1 MGIRRASLCLLA
13 SALASAVSAL
23 DLGVPVFDTSLLTD
37 ADRAAYLKEFRR
49 AGVKKAYVVTNLGR
63 LKPSIWPERTE
74 KLREIVRFFETNGV
88 EVAVWIGETIGHG
101 AAVEAGKLDGDL
113 RVPMPYT
120 QLTALD
126 GKLQDCRFCPLDP
139 GFVAS
144 VTNYVAEVARCGAR
158 TLLLDDD
165 LRINETLPEAACA
178 CARHLA
184 LIRRELGEPNLTRE
198 DLAKVCFTGP
208 DNKYR
213 RAFLKQNGESLRSF
227 VRAIRAA
234 ADSVDPAIR
243 VGYASP
249 HSTFGLDGASSVELA
264 RILAGRGNRPLL
276 RLHGAPYWAN
286 WGWMKLPSIFEIAR
300 MFAALS
306 KTECADIDLLP
317 EGDVYPRPRYH
328 TPASAL
334 ELFDA
339 AMRADR
345 SYTVA
350 LKYIFDY
357 HSTFGYE
364 RGYVERHLYDL
375 PALEKIERFFP
386 EGLNEGVRVH
396 VSAKRY
402 SESDFGLSPRKV
414 DGAVPF
420 AGFACGFAGLPTVYA
435 GESPVHAAFGEDVR
449 DVMGRTEPVII
460 DAPAAVIL
468 TRAGVDCGLAAEGT
482 WVETEA
488 KYLTMKDPFE
498 RACVDKGECRLLCA
512 ELKDG
517 AKVVLSAE
525 CAGEDHK
532 PLAFAVAYRY
542 ENAAGRRF
550 LVYLYDGMSL
560 HRASGLQRGYLA
572 QRVVFDGYRFL
583 AGKNPPVFALGHPD
597 LYLETARG
605 KDGSLS
611 LLVANCHADPI
622 LRPVFTLDRDY
633 VAVESATDDAA
644 RLDGLNLVLDR
655 PIPAFDFRAFRL
667 QGVSAR

>member
-1 MGIRRASLCLLA
+1 MKRATFVFWAAFAAA
-13 SALASAVSAL
+13 SASGL
-23 DLGVPVFDTSLLTD
+23 DLGVPVFDTSLLTESN
-37 ADRAAYLKEFRR
+37 RVTYLEEFRR
-49 AGVKKAYVVTNLGR
+49 AGVTKVYVATNLGR

-74 KLREIVRFFETNGV
+74 RLREIVRFFETNGL

-101 AAVEAGKLDGDL
+101 GAVEAGKMDGDL

-126 GKLQDCRFCPLDP
+126 GRLQDWRFCPLDP

-158 TLLLDDD
+158 TILLDDD
-165 LRINETLPEAACA
+165 LRINEVLPQPACA

-184 LIRRELGEPNLTRE
+184 LIRRELGEPNLARE

-213 RAFLKQNGESLRSF
+213 RAFLKQNGESLRGF

-243 VGYASP
+243 VGYCSP

-264 RILAGRGNRPLL
+264 RILAGEGNRPLL

-286 WGWMKLPSIFEIAR
+286 SDEMRLPSVFEIER
-300 MFAALS
+300 MFAAIS
-306 KTECADIDLLP
+306 RAEWADLDLLP

-328 TPASAL
+328 TPASAM

-339 AMRADR
+339 VMRADR
-345 SYTVA
+345 SFTMSF
-350 LKYIFDY
+350 KYIFDY
-357 HSTFGYE
+357 HSTFDYE

-375 PALEKIERFFP
+375 PALEKIERFFSG
-386 EGLNEGVRVH
+386 GLNEGVRVH
-396 VSAKRY
+396 ASPRRFSAA
-402 SESDFGLSPRKV
+402 DFGLSPRRFEGSMPV
-414 DGAVPF
+414 
-420 AGFACGFAGLPTVYA
+420 AGFACAYAGLPTVYA

-449 DVMGRTEPVII
+449 DVMETGAPLIV

-488 KYLTMKDPFE
+488 GYLSSKDPFE
-498 RACVDKGECRLLCA
+498 RAIVRQGKCRLLRA
-512 ELKDG
+512 GLKEG
-517 AKVVLSAE
+517 AKVMLSAE
-525 CAGEDHK
+525 CAGADHR
-532 PLAFAVAYRY
+532 PQTFALAYRY
-542 ENAAGRRF
+542 ANAEGRRF
-550 LVYLYDGMSL
+550 LVYLYDGTSL
-560 HRASGLQRGYLA
+560 HCASGLVRGYLA
-572 QRVVFDGYRFL
+572 QRVIFDGYRFL
-583 AGKNPPVFALGHPD
+583 AGKNPPVFAHGHPD
-597 LYLETARG
+597 LYLGTARG
-605 KDGSLS
+605 HDGSLS
-611 LLVANCHADPI
+611 LLVANCYADPI

-633 VAVESATDDAA
+633 AAVESATDDAA
-644 RLDGLNLVLDR
+644 HLEGRKLVFES
-655 PIPAFDFRAFRL
+655 PIPAFDFRAVRL
-667 QGVSAR
+667 VVKKECK